1 MDASNQKAIV
11 AEWNGWMATFLGSK
25 HRVLVGLARKQHKLA
40 QAVSKCLLNKVLV
53 GRKLDMMETSKA
65 QLRDN
70 ETEMTHMLRN
80 AGESSSAPLSLSLN
94 RKRKRPMQRRG
105 QPSVPMDEQD
115 ATSPTADKAS
125 PSHLTANEDAQ
136 APTLWDPPEPAATAA
151 STSGQVTPLPVV
163 SSSSSTAVTI
173 ASTLGP
179 ATTPPEVS
187 SSSSTEAAEEH
198 VNVIDENERA
208 ELLAHIEQA
217 SHAILENRWH
227 LRGVFFTKRLAWEL
241 WAIIGIFAPFLP
253 TERMIATIG
262 RTMLEELIVPMI
274 LPDLVLDD
282 TAILTAVRLWINY
295 RQEEASEALRELD
308 RQTRNMI
315 ETLFERL
322 PMKQDRSISESTF
335 VVNYVSPVLHETL
348 KLDPRIYSVHFPNT
362 CSEVQKHQG
371 LKPDRP
377 DIVVKAR
384 NREILYGEVTV
395 GARGMYL
402 LQEVGSFVI
411 PTMVSMIP
419 ALLATL
425 PTLLVAQNGS
435 ADKYTTH
442 GKDANEDESHW
453 PTTHLTKHV
462 RYSPEHYHQYLCHPL
477 GYQDSVKHRLE
488 DLTARAQYLLQRSI
502 DGRRQCSLQNW
513 QRHYGH
519 HPQH

>member
-1 MDASNQKAIV
+1 
-11 AEWNGWMATFLGSK
+11 
-25 HRVLVGLARKQHKLA
+25 
-40 QAVSKCLLNKVLV
+40 
-53 GRKLDMMETSKA
+53 
-65 QLRDN
+65 
-70 ETEMTHMLRN
+70 
-80 AGESSSAPLSLSLN
+80 GESSSAPLSLSLN

-217 SHAILENRWH
+217 SHAICE
-227 LRGVFFTKRLAWEL
+227 
-241 WAIIGIFAPFLP
+241 
-253 TERMIATIG
+253 
-262 RTMLEELIVPMI
+262 
-274 LPDLVLDD
+274 
-282 TAILTAVRLWINY
+282 LWINY

-384 NREILYGEVTV
+384 NREILYGEVT
-395 GARGMYL
+395 GL
-402 LQEVGSFVI
+402 SQEHN
-411 PTMVSMIP
+411 TWK
-419 ALLATL
+419 
-425 PTLLVAQNGS
+425 N
-435 ADKYTTH
+435 
-442 GKDANEDESHW
+442 N
-453 PTTHLTKHV
+453 
-462 RYSPEHYHQYLCHPL
+462 
-477 GYQDSVKHRLE
+477 
-488 DLTARAQYLLQRSI
+488 
-502 DGRRQCSLQNW
+502 
-513 QRHYGH
+513 
-519 HPQH
+519 